1 MKLFVTGSRG
11 YIGRNFIK
19 YAIKKKHMV
28 YAVTRKKENKKVKN
42 IKWLVGNIDRD
53 WKELKAAD
61 ILIHFASVG
70 VLNKKNNY
78 KKSLEFNVFKSTQL
92 ILNALKYNCKNWII
106 ISTIKEKKIKHL
118 IKTNKSKY
126 DEQNLNYIITKYLF
140 SNICKEISSFS
151 NINCRILKLSH
162 VYGGDEPA
170 HRLWPNLKKNSKT
183 NKNFKMT
190 SGKQLL
196 NFSHIDD
203 VVSGIFECCN
213 FKKKNKIFPQEW
225 ELASG
230 KSIPV
235 KNFAEKIWKNNNA
248 KGKIFFSKSKDF
260 DKNNYPINK
269 KRLWKI
275 KSRKFE

>member
-19 YAIKKKHMV
+19 YAVKKKHMV

-70 VLNKKNNY
+70 VLNKNTNY
-78 KKSLEFNVFKSTQL
+78 KKFFEFNVFKSTQL

-106 ISTIKEKKIKHL
+106 ISTVKEKKIKHL
-118 IKTNKSKY
+118 IKTNKSNY
-126 DEQNLNYIITKYLF
+126 DEQNLNYVITKYLF
-140 SNICKEISSFS
+140 STICKEISSFF

-230 KSIPV
+230 KSISV

-248 KGKIFFSKSKDF
+248 KGKIFFSKLKDF